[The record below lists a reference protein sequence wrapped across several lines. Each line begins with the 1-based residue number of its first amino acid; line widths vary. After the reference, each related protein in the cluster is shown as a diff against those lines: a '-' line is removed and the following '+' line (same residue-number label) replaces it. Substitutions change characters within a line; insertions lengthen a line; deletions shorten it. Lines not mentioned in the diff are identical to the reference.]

1 VTPTLASLPPDVRLL
16 LLAAGPAEN
25 DRQIARLLDGAVE
38 WGRLSELAVE
48 ERAVTGVWTRLAPW
62 RASISAGVRSHFAQV
77 AMVTEFHQRQ
87 MEEQLIEVLH
97 ALASNGIHVVLLK
110 GAALAATVY
119 GSFAARP
126 MNDVDLLVEP
136 DRATDAHALLLD
148 AGWTRLQLAGGADEG
163 AVALGEEFYASHHH
177 LWPLIGPRRPGV
189 RLEIHTE
196 LLADHQPFAFGAC
209 DVWRDARPIELCGAE
224 AFVPSTPH
232 LLLHL
237 CVHFAWGHAMGG
249 AWRTFRDLQALVEAG
264 DVDWP
269 AFVALTQQ
277 SRAATCAYW
286 TLRLAQALARV
297 PVPPDVLDALRP
309 SLPEAVLARLE
320 LHLAHEMIAPGAL
333 CPSVRLRRALWSAAI
348 QPRRSGHGAARP
360 WLHDGAFPVSGAARA
375 EPRGIARWQA
385 HLQRGSQWRRFLR
398 TVVTLS
404 PDAV

>member
-1 VTPTLASLPPDVRLL
+1 VSLPLAALSPEARILL
-16 LLAAGPAEN
+16 LTAGPAAN
-25 DRQIARLLDGAVE
+25 DAGIARHLAEPID
-38 WGRLSELAVE
+38 WGRMSALSDAERALAVVWA
-48 ERAVTGVWTRLAPW
+48 RVAPLARGVPADMRERLA
-62 RASISAGVRSHFAQV
+62 RLSMVNEFRQAQLE
-77 AMVTEFHQRQ
+77 AK
-87 MEEQLIEVLH
+87 LLEVLH
-97 ALASNGIHVVLLK
+97 RLEAMQARVLLLK
-110 GAALAATVY
+110 GAALATTVY
-119 GSFAARP
+119 PSFSLRP
-126 MNDVDLLVEP
+126 MSDVDLLVEP
-136 DRATDAHALLLD
+136 GRAEEVHGALLGEGWKRRDFGLD
-148 AGWTRLQLAGGADEG
+148 GAEMARLDQ
-163 AVALGEEFYASHHH
+163 FYRGHHH
-177 LWPLIGPRRPGV
+177 LWPLEAAHGPPV
-189 RLEIHTE
+189 RAEIHTDI
-196 LLADHQPFAFGAC
+196 LGDGHPFRFGAT
-209 DVWRDARPIELCGAE
+209 DLWSDARRIDYKGAT
-224 AFVPSTPH
+224 ALVPAPAH
-232 LLLHL
+232 QLLHL
-237 CVHFAWGHAMGG
+237 CIHFAWSHLLRDGG
-249 AWRTFRDLQALVEAG
+249 WRAFRDLSAISARG
-264 DVDWP
+264 AIDWP
-269 AFVALTQQ
+269 AFTALAQQ